1 MKLFTKE
8 YPEKKNAQEKIRQM
22 VSSGKIDETTALEM
36 FRIINDVAAAAYN
49 IGIEDHYE
57 DHYNEG
63 FADGRKEGY
72 SIGVAAGKTPAPSV
86 PAFMLRHTI

>member
-8 YPEKKNAQEKIRQM
+8 YPGKKDAQEKIRQM

-49 IGIEDHYE
+49 IGIEDHY
-57 DHYNEG
+57 NEG
-63 FADGRKEGY
+63 FADGRKEGG
-72 SIGVAAGKTPAPSV
+72 IPSE
-86 PAFMLRHTI
+86 